1 MVTLRSASASITAV
15 VAASGFAACSSGQ
28 IVTITGPDDAATL
41 ALLVFRDGV
50 DGSWQSP
57 RTVGDG
63 RYEISVHGPYTV
75 EYVCVPHG
83 PVSIVE
89 LARTPDDPP
98 EISASC
104 AFGHVEPTGFEVH
117 GTMTP
122 AGIVQLGNGSAGAR
136 SDGAYA
142 LFVSGGTYDLV
153 AQTMTAPRR
162 LAIRR
167 GITVAG
173 TTTIAPIDVDREGVA
188 MIDLPIT
195 VTGVPAGWQFTSGVD
210 VATPSTEAVLFGID
224 PGATT
229 LPIVP
234 DGALQPTDHQNIF
247 VALDTAGG
255 VRLIS
260 RRVVP
265 GGSTVFAV
273 PPEYPVRYDIP
284 TAQTTGRLTVHWE
297 TLAPYEQ
304 VHLLANQVPA
314 GGTPGNIAHLLDV
327 SASYLAITGDNH
339 ATFDTDIPGF
349 DPSWRFDFQSSWHI
363 AGSVTSTGAN
373 GADVVRA
380 DDLAIVSA
388 PGATP

>member
-1 MVTLRSASASITAV
+1 
-15 VAASGFAACSSGQ
+15 
-28 IVTITGPDDAATL
+28 
-41 ALLVFRDGV
+41 
-50 DGSWQSP
+50 
-57 RTVGDG
+57 
-63 RYEISVHGPYTV
+63 
-75 EYVCVPHG
+75 
-83 PVSIVE
+83 
-89 LARTPDDPP
+89 
-98 EISASC
+98 
-104 AFGHVEPTGFEVH
+104 
-117 GTMTP
+117 MTP

-380 DDLAIVSA
+380 DDLAIVSRSRRHA
-388 PGATP
+388 LTDAVRGAVGSCASQRMDTVARIRIGPAIDPGAVGALPPQAVELALHAGVVRHLLAERAREAAGALVAGAAAEGAERLLGEGDPAR